1 MMGLSPFFLHGD
13 MAVDDVTGAGQ
24 AELGEDAAADGFLII
39 PCIIGVLYLGVGG
52 SVFDIQP
59 LEGGHGAAAIQGRQL
74 AAPQIPQEILSALAG
89 GAALGGEVAPAGAL
103 VAIVHE
109 GAARVGVA
117 LEPLHSEGAFLSH
130 RHSAV
135 VEQVAVLDVVDTALG
150 VQELDVLL

>member
-1 MMGLSPFFLHGD
+1 MYDIEMCIRDSILPATIL
-13 MAVDDVTGAGQ
+13 
-24 AELGEDAAADGFLII
+24 AADVCVIENL
-39 PCIIGVLYLGVGG
+39 P
-52 SVFDIQP
+52 DISDVAVS
-59 LEGGHGAAAIQGRQL
+59 LK
-74 AAPQIPQEILSALAG
+74 ILSVL
-89 GAALGGEVAPAGAL
+89 GAKVRMLNKNTYEIDTTHPVSYTHLPAGAL